1 MGRFGGGNKFAAK
14 RKAEALAKVA
24 RIRSRKIPKVETGN
38 AASSVLVDKTNTTN
52 GGTPRLAAAQE
63 IASAQ
68 SAASLSAA
76 AQQSAQLGDDRG
88 TSTAVTSLVG
98 VSSSTSTAH
107 TLTEATVLLHSGAE
121 LLAACRI
128 GDADAAMRLLGTEGI
143 DVNAKDK
150 KDCTPL
156 LWACVKGL
164 KRVALA
170 LVHGVISV
178 NAMNVFGMTA
188 LHYAC
193 QKGLTEV
200 ALALID
206 HKDISA
212 TSLCSTYQKSKR
224 TPLHYACWRG
234 DTEVALALIAHEVV
248 NVNVKDNKGKTSL
261 YYARRKKDLSE
272 VVAQLLMSAAAQ
284 ESAAASA
291 PVDDPLPTRSIEDFD
306 SNMVSYFLKEFK
318 KKNRGKDPQGNPRAL
333 RRLRT
338 ACERAKRTLSSAM
351 TAYIEIDALFEGI
364 DFKSQISFGSLLYA
378 AAEDGHLDEVTKL
391 IAAGAD
397 VYGTADDGKTPLYA
411 AASNGHLDVVTKL
424 IAGGA
429 DVNAA
434 CGGTPSGVHIPH
446 GPAGVLSTYTPL
458 VIAAANGHLTVVTKL
473 IAAGAL
479 VDGMRHSRRGWP
491 GFVAHAEASCYYGH
505 STPLNRA
512 ARCGHL
518 TVVTKLI
525 AAGANVDKIYDCD
538 HSTPLYDAARFG
550 HLDVVTKLIEAGAN
564 VNKAPRWS
572 GNTPLCIAAVYGRT
586 AVVSKLLLHGA
597 DKSIRGE
604 QYGTPLE
611 AVAVRRW
618 TRRRDASQGGGDASD
633 RLDIV
638 ALLA

>member
-1 MGRFGGGNKFAAK
+1 MGRFGAGNTFAAK

-88 TSTAVTSLVG
+88 TSTAVTSLAG

-150 KDCTPL
+150 NDFTPL

-178 NAMNVFGMTA
+178 NAMNVAGMTA

-193 QKGLTEV
+193 GWGLTEV

-291 PVDDPLPTRSIEDFD
+291 PVDA
-306 SNMVSYFLKEFK
+306 N
-318 KKNRGKDPQGNPRAL
+318 N
-333 RRLRT
+333 
-338 ACERAKRTLSSAM
+338 
-351 TAYIEIDALFEGI
+351 
-364 DFKSQISFGSLLYA
+364 LLYA
-378 AAEDGHLDEVTKL
+378 AAQDGHLDEVTKL

-397 VYGTADDGKTPLYA
+397 VNARADKYGRTPLYA
-411 AASNGHLDVVTKL
+411 ATRNGHLDVVTKL
-424 IAGGA
+424 IAAGA
-429 DVNAA
+429 NVNVGAK
-434 CGGTPSGVHIPH
+434 TPRWKSPPYRFDAPL
-446 GPAGVLSTYTPL
+446 PALPPL
-458 VIAAANGHLTVVTKL
+458 HIAAVMGHLTVVTKL

-479 VDGMRHSRRGWP
+479 VE
-491 GFVAHAEASCYYGH
+491 AHRADDVTMSFDD
-505 STPLNRA
+505 TPLWKA
-512 ARCGHL
+512 ARWGHPAVVTKLIAAGARVNKGDRNPLAAAAGAGHL

-525 AAGANVDKIYDCD
+525 AAGANINNAT
-538 HSTPLYDAARFG
+538 HSILS
-550 HLDVVTKLIEAGAN
+550 HC
-564 VNKAPRWS
+564 S
-572 GNTPLCIAAVYGRT
+572 TPLCIAAANGHT
-586 AVVSKLLLHGA
+586 AVVSKLLQHGA
-597 DKSIRGE
+597 DKSIRGSW
-604 QYGTPLE
+604 TRLE
-611 AVAVRRW
+611 AAQIH
-618 TRRRDASQGGGDASD
+618 AA
-633 RLDIV
+633 IV
-638 ALLA
+638 AL

>member
-1 MGRFGGGNKFAAK
+1 MPLFKAGNQWRTAAK
-14 RKAEALAKVA
+14 RKARKALANVD
-24 RIRSRKIPKVETGN
+24 RNTSRKIAKVETG
-38 AASSVLVDKTNTTN
+38 
-52 GGTPRLAAAQE
+52 R
-63 IASAQ
+63 
-68 SAASLSAA
+68 ASLA
-76 AQQSAQLGDDRG
+76 
-88 TSTAVTSLVG
+88 G
-98 VSSSTSTAH
+98 VSSSSSTAP
-107 TLTEATVLLHSGAE
+107 TLTAATVLLHSGAE
-121 LLAACRI
+121 LLAACKS
-128 GDADAAMRLLGTEGI
+128 GDAAAAMRLLGTEGI

-150 KDCTPL
+150 KDYTPL
-156 LWACVKGL
+156 HWACVRGL

-170 LVHGVISV
+170 LVQGVINV
-178 NAMNVFGMTA
+178 NAMNVYNMTA
-188 LHYAC
+188 LHYVC
-193 QKGLTEV
+193 RRRCRMNVYGHTEV

-212 TSLCSTYQKSKR
+212 NATNPKSKS
-224 TPLHYACWRG
+224 TPLHYACQRG
-234 DTEVALALIAHEVV
+234 GTKVALALIAHEA
-248 NVNVKDNKGKTSL
+248 VNVKAKDKRGKTAL
-261 YYARRKKDLSE
+261 YYARKKDLSE
-272 VVAQLLMSAAAQ
+272 VVAQLIKSAAAQ

-291 PVDDPLPTRSIEDFD
+291 PVDA
-306 SNMVSYFLKEFK
+306 N
-318 KKNRGKDPQGNPRAL
+318 N
-333 RRLRT
+333 
-338 ACERAKRTLSSAM
+338 
-351 TAYIEIDALFEGI
+351 
-364 DFKSQISFGSLLYA
+364 LLYA
-378 AAEDGHLDEVTKL
+378 AAGDGHLDEVTKL

-424 IAGGA
+424 IAAGA

-434 CGGTPSGVHIPH
+434 CGRTN
-446 GPAGVLSTYTPL
+446 LSTSTPL

-491 GFVAHAEASCYYGH
+491 GFAAHAEASCYYGH

>member
-1 MGRFGGGNKFAAK
+1 MPLFKAGNNWRTAAK
-14 RKAEALAKVA
+14 RKARKALANVD
-24 RIRSRKIPKVETGN
+24 RNTSRKIAKV
-38 AASSVLVDKTNTTN
+38 V
-52 GGTPRLAAAQE
+52 
-63 IASAQ
+63 
-68 SAASLSAA
+68 
-76 AQQSAQLGDDRG
+76 
-88 TSTAVTSLVG
+88 TA
-98 VSSSTSTAH
+98 
-107 TLTEATVLLHSGAE
+107 ATVLLHSGAE
-121 LLAACRI
+121 LLAACKS
-128 GDADAAMRLLGTEGI
+128 GDAAAAMRLLGTEGI

-150 KDCTPL
+150 KDYTPL
-156 LWACVKGL
+156 HWACVKGL

-170 LVHGVISV
+170 LVQGVINV
-178 NAMNVFGMTA
+178 NAMNVYNMTA
-188 LHYAC
+188 LHYVC
-193 QKGLTEV
+193 LSPQGLRSANRTEV

-212 TSLCSTYQKSKR
+212 NATNPKSKS
-224 TPLHYACWRG
+224 TPLHYACQRG
-234 DTEVALALIAHEVV
+234 GTKVALALIAHEA
-248 NVNVKDNKGKTSL
+248 VNVKAKDKRGKTAL
-261 YYARRKKDLSE
+261 YYARKKDLSE
-272 VVAQLLMSAAAQ
+272 VVAQLIKSAAAQ

-291 PVDDPLPTRSIEDFD
+291 PVDA
-306 SNMVSYFLKEFK
+306 N
-318 KKNRGKDPQGNPRAL
+318 N
-333 RRLRT
+333 
-338 ACERAKRTLSSAM
+338 
-351 TAYIEIDALFEGI
+351 
-364 DFKSQISFGSLLYA
+364 LLYA

-424 IAGGA
+424 IAAGA

-479 VDGMRHSRRGWP
+479 VEGMHRSHYCDTTWWDS
-491 GFVAHAEASCYYGH
+491 YGH
-505 STPLNRA
+505 STPLQRA
-512 ARCGHL
+512 ARRGHL
-518 TVVTKLI
+518 DVVTKLI
-525 AAGANVDKIYDCD
+525 EAGANVDKIYDCD

>member
-1 MGRFGGGNKFAAK
+1 MGRFGAGNTFAAK

-88 TSTAVTSLVG
+88 TSTAVTSLAG

-248 NVNVKDNKGKTSL
+248 NVNVKDNEGETSL

-291 PVDDPLPTRSIEDFD
+291 PVDA
-306 SNMVSYFLKEFK
+306 N
-318 KKNRGKDPQGNPRAL
+318 N
-333 RRLRT
+333 
-338 ACERAKRTLSSAM
+338 
-351 TAYIEIDALFEGI
+351 
-364 DFKSQISFGSLLYA
+364 LLYA
-378 AAEDGHLDEVTKL
+378 AAQDGHLDEVTKL

-397 VYGTADDGKTPLYA
+397 VNARADKYGRTPLYA
-411 AASNGHLDVVTKL
+411 ATRNGHLDVVTKL
-424 IAGGA
+424 IAAGA
-429 DVNAA
+429 NVNVGAK
-434 CGGTPSGVHIPH
+434 TPRWKSPPYRFGAPL
-446 GPAGVLSTYTPL
+446 PALPPL
-458 VIAAANGHLTVVTKL
+458 HIAAVMGHLTVVTKL

-479 VDGMRHSRRGWP
+479 VEGMHRSHSCDTTWWD
-491 GFVAHAEASCYYGH
+491 YYGH
-505 STPLNRA
+505 SSPLQRA
-512 ARCGHL
+512 ARRGHL
-518 TVVTKLI
+518 DVVTKLI
-525 AAGANVDKIYDCD
+525 EAGANVDKIYDCD

-564 VNKAPRWS
+564 VNKAPRES
-572 GNTPLCIAAVYGRT
+572 SNTPLCIAAVYGRT
-586 AVVSKLLLHGA
+586 AVVSKLLQHGA
-597 DKSIRGE
+597 DKSIRG
-604 QYGTPLE
+604 GGGCRRARTPLE
-611 AVAVRRW
+611 EVEYILANKYGRRGTHHQRW
-618 TRRRDASQGGGDASD
+618 HKNHAA
-633 RLDIV
+633 IV

>member
-1 MGRFGGGNKFAAK
+1 MPLFKAGNQWRTAAK
-14 RKAEALAKVA
+14 RKARKALANVD
-24 RIRSRKIPKVETGN
+24 RNTSRKIAKVETG
-38 AASSVLVDKTNTTN
+38 
-52 GGTPRLAAAQE
+52 R
-63 IASAQ
+63 
-68 SAASLSAA
+68 ASLA
-76 AQQSAQLGDDRG
+76 
-88 TSTAVTSLVG
+88 G
-98 VSSSTSTAH
+98 VSSSSSTAP
-107 TLTEATVLLHSGAE
+107 TLTAATVLLHSGAE
-121 LLAACRI
+121 LLAACKS
-128 GDADAAMRLLGTEGI
+128 GDAAAAMRLLGTEGI

-150 KDCTPL
+150 KDYTPL
-156 LWACVKGL
+156 HWACVRGL

-170 LVHGVISV
+170 LVQGVINV
-178 NAMNVFGMTA
+178 NAMNVYNMTA
-188 LHYAC
+188 LHYVC
-193 QKGLTEV
+193 LSPQGLRSANRTEV

-212 TSLCSTYQKSKR
+212 NATNPKSKS
-224 TPLHYACWRG
+224 TPLHYACRRG
-234 DTEVALALIAHEVV
+234 HTKVALALIAHEAV
-248 NVNVKDNKGKTSL
+248 NVNAKDKRGKTAL
-261 YYARRKKDLSE
+261 YYARKKDLSE
-272 VVAQLLMSAAAQ
+272 VVAQLIKSAAAQ

-424 IAGGA
+424 IAAGA

-479 VDGMRHSRRGWP
+479 VEGMHRSHYCDTTWWD
-491 GFVAHAEASCYYGH
+491 YYGH
-505 STPLNRA
+505 SSPLQRA
-512 ARCGHL
+512 ARRGHL
-518 TVVTKLI
+518 DVVTKLI
-525 AAGANVDKIYDCD
+525 EAGANVDKIYDCD